1 MKSNPLFTQVKTDA
15 IDTGISKLL
24 QKGVMKRSNR
34 EERDF
39 ISLTLVTPKTDGGYK
54 LILNLKS
61 LNDYI
66 EIEHFKIH
74 GLEKIIKLVMN

>member
-74 GLEKIIKLVMN
+74 GLEKIRKLVMN

>member
-24 QKGVMKRSNR
+24 QKGVMKCSNR

-74 GLEKIIKLVMN
+74 GLEKILKLVMN

>member
-74 GLEKIIKLVMN
+74 GLEKILKLVMN

>member
-24 QKGVMKRSNR
+24 QKGVMKRSKR
-34 EERDF
+34 EETDF

-74 GLEKIIKLVMN
+74 GLEKILKLVMN